1 MKCTGRYTKN
11 GCKEANKL
19 EIVKRH
25 ENNCKFKICDDC
37 GLARSKYE
45 VNRVEEF

>member
-1 MKCTGRYTKN
+1 MKCRYTKN
-11 GCKEANKL
+11 GCIEVNKL
-19 EIVKRH
+19 DIVKRH
-25 ENNCKFKICDDC
+25 ENNCKVKICDDC

>member
-1 MKCTGRYTKN
+1 MKCRYTKN
-11 GCKEANKL
+11 GCIEVNKL
-19 EIVKRH
+19 DIVKRY

>member
-1 MKCTGRYTKN
+1 VKCTGRYTKN

-25 ENNCKFKICDDC
+25 ENNCKFKIFDDC

>member
-1 MKCTGRYTKN
+1 VKCTGRYTKN

-25 ENNCKFKICDDC
+25 ENNCKFKIRDDC

-45 VNRVEEF
+45 VYRVEEF

>member
-37 GLARSKYE
+37 GLAKKE
-45 VNRVEEF
+45 VHRFEEF